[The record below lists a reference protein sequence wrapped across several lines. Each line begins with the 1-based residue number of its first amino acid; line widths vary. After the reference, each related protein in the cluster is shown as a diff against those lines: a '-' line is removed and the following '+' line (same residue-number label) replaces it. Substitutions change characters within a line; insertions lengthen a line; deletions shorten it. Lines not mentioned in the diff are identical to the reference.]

1 MEEENVTIDATLN
14 IVDIIDV
21 QDNTPHETDLS
32 NTTFQNPSQMSLQV
46 ISCSNVKYVTL
57 KPAKFLLLTTKK
69 EFIIGIQHVI
79 QVLRI

>member
-21 QDNTPHETDLS
+21 QDNTPHETP

-57 KPAKFLLLTTKK
+57 KPAKLLLLTTKK